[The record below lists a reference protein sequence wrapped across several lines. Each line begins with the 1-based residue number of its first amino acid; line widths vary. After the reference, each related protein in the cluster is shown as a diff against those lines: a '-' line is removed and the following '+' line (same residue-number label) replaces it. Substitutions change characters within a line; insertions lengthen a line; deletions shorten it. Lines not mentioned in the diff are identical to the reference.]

1 MTLLQIAVLLSS
13 ISFLAYAADYF
24 RSPHMKN
31 EFERFGMRKLGLFII
46 ALQFLGALGL
56 LAGLW
61 FHPILTLASLGLALL
76 MLSGL
81 IVRRR
86 SKDSLWVSL
95 PALFFFG
102 LNAYICWA
110 SLTLQADH

>member
-1 MTLLQIAVLLSS
+1 MTLFRIAVLLSS
-13 ISFLAYAADYF
+13 ISFFAYVADYF

-31 EFERFGMRKLGLFII
+31 EFERFGMARLGLLII
-46 ALQFLGALGL
+46 VLQFLGALGL
-56 LAGLW
+56 MVGLW
-61 FHPILTLASLGLALL
+61 FHPILIASSLGLALL

-81 IVRRR
+81 IVRRK

-102 LNAYICWA
+102 LNACICWA
-110 SLTLQADH
+110 SFMLLS

>member
-1 MTLLQIAVLLSS
+1 MTLLKIAVLLSS
-13 ISFLAYAADYF
+13 LSFFAYVADYF
-24 RSPHMKN
+24 RSPQMKN

-46 ALQFLGALGL
+46 ALQFLGAAGL
-56 LAGLW
+56 LVGLW
-61 FHPILTLASLGLALL
+61 FHPVLTLASLGLALL

-102 LNAYICWA
+102 LNGYIFWV
-110 SLTLQADH
+110 SVLRWP

>member
-1 MTLLQIAVLLSS
+1 MTLLKIAVLLSS
-13 ISFLAYAADYF
+13 ISYLAYVADYF
-24 RSPHMKN
+24 RSPHMKT
-31 EFERFGMRKLGLFII
+31 EFERFGMRELGLFITG
-46 ALQFLGALGL
+46 LQFLGAVGL
-56 LAGLW
+56 LVGLW

-76 MLSGL
+76 MLAGL

-102 LNAYICWA
+102 LNIYICWA
-110 SLTLQADH
+110 SVMLQP

>member
-1 MTLLQIAVLLSS
+1 MTLLTIAVLLSS
-13 ISFLAYAADYF
+13 ISFFAYVADYF

-31 EFERFGMRKLGLFII
+31 EFERFGMPKLGLFII
-46 ALQFLGALGL
+46 VLQLLGALGL
-56 LAGLW
+56 LVGLW
-61 FHPILTLASLGLALL
+61 LSPILTISSLGLALL

-81 IVRRR
+81 IVRRK

-102 LNAYICWA
+102 LNGYIIWA
-110 SLTLQADH
+110 SLLLWT

>member
-1 MTLLQIAVLLSS
+1 MTLLTIAVLLSS
-13 ISFLAYAADYF
+13 ISFFAYVADYF

-31 EFERFGMRKLGLFII
+31 EFERFGMAKLGLFII
-46 ALQFLGALGL
+46 VLQFLGALGL
-56 LAGLW
+56 LVGLW
-61 FHPILTLASLGLALL
+61 FSPILTISSLGLALL

-81 IVRRR
+81 IVRRK

-102 LNAYICWA
+102 LNASIFWA
-110 SLTLQADH
+110 SIMLQP